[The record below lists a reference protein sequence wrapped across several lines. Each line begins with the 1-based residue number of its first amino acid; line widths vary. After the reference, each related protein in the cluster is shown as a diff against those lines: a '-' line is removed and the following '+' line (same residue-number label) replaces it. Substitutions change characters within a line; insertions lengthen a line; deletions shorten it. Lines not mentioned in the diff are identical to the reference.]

1 MSAYYVD
8 EPRNAVPPA
17 NEWPSLSID
26 QLLDARNY
34 YENLAFELRA
44 KPHYAK
50 PLNVAIERLNRL
62 ITSRLAPAS
71 SVPAPSS
78 LSTAGEAPS
87 PLERPGTP

>member
-17 NEWPSLSID
+17 SEWPSLSID

-34 YENLAFELRA
+34 YENLAFELRT

-71 SVPAPSS
+71 SVVQASS
-78 LSTAGEAPS
+78 SAVASAPS